1 MIKGVVVVVGGLF
14 PNFYS
19 SKRVFSIQMSVET
32 LIWPVKGSSPQ
43 LTRHFNGGVVGH

>member
-1 MIKGVVVVVGGLF
+1 MIKGVAVVVVGGV
-14 PNFYS
+14 S
-19 SKRVFSIQMSVET
+19 SQTSALQSVLKMSVET